1 MPLRL
6 SILAMLLLA
15 LPCAAAEESPA
26 YEEWLTFKKELE
38 LQAGGPTGMYA
49 IQDMVE
55 VNPGETARLPGTNA
69 SVEYKDGK
77 ATISG
82 PSIQTTDLLKQKDRQ
97 MPLPNGLTVR
107 VSFLGEKAL
116 KVWLYNPK
124 LTAQR
129 KYKGLSFF
137 PYDAK
142 GVITGTFTANAN
154 PVAVNY
160 LDSRDYASTMYVVGT
175 LQVVID
181 GKKQDLKAFSYK
193 KTWDEIDYLLLLLKD
208 GTSGKTTY
216 GGGRV
221 VEIRV
226 PKGAPPR
233 TVTANLN
240 TAYSFL
246 CAHSE
251 FYNCPLVLTNQVDAD
266 LTFGEKY
273 PPL

>member
-1 MPLRL
+1 MFLRL
-6 SILAMLLLA
+6 AILGVVLLA
-15 LPCAAAEESPA
+15 PLCVAGETSPA
-26 YEEWLTFKKELE
+26 HEEYLTFKKELE

-49 IQDMVE
+49 IQDMIE
-55 VNPGETARLPGTNA
+55 LDPGETSSLPGTDA
-69 SVEYKDGK
+69 TVEYKDGK
-77 ATISG
+77 ATIFG
-82 PSIQTTDLLKQKDRQ
+82 PGMERTDLLKQKDRQ

-107 VSFLGEKAL
+107 VSFLAEKAL

-124 LTAQR
+124 LTAKR
-129 KYKGLSFF
+129 NYKGLSFF
-137 PYDAK
+137 PFDEK
-142 GVITGTFTANAN
+142 GVVTGVFRPNAN

-175 LQVVID
+175 LEVTIE

-208 GTSGKTTY
+208 KTSGKTTY

-221 VEIRV
+221 VEVRV

-233 TVTANLN
+233 TVTVNLN

-251 FYNCPLVLTNQVDAD
+251 YYNCPLVLANQVDAA